1 MVMGESISYVFR
13 FLLFLDDGWAL
24 VVVWILPC
32 YIHLLEIGWHLL
44 LVIFGGTTFEY
55 MWMIANLGHSWYIP
69 FFLSFTTN
77 FPTSLSLW
85 HTICMGNGVGNGI
98 WMGS

>member
-1 MVMGESISYVFR
+1 M
-13 FLLFLDDGWAL
+13 DG
-24 VVVWILPC
+24 
-32 YIHLLEIGWHLL
+32 HLEGLCVCCLAENIFWKLAWHLV

-69 FFLSFTTN
+69 FF
-77 FPTSLSLW
+77 FPLLVLIFLLLSLW

-98 WMGS
+98 WMGFR